1 MEDPKTSTLE
11 TQVTVTPSVPTEEQF
26 RDTLN
31 SVLELVQNYKDDSL
45 KCPVTKNRAVA
56 ICLNPR
62 APRQVLCTTCLVKDA
77 EFVRSFRTDI
87 LPIEELKSKLV
98 DGIQTFVKTE
108 KNSVVENIQ
117 KLKEK
122 LKSELVQVVSEEF
135 ETRIDEK
142 LKSFFDKFHQNTPP
156 IESEPTGAN
165 ETPEVQEE
173 SESEEDEEAYEDVSG
188 SDSDDA
194 PPVPAKKAKAVKEVS
209 APVVQRKNWTL
220 ESKEAI
226 SKAIKDNQDPE
237 VLLSIYKRISQD
249 STVRA
254 KLFTSELLSSNDKS
268 IEESKVQIRTSVDN
282 LVDIFSMKLSSTLND
297 FPPMRKDYV
306 LRRFNSSSQPYNY
319 TNTMNSLLFMV
330 SQPSVFYG
338 YSQYITTSPNI
349 PVDFQ
354 ILRGIRARDKGH
366 VLLKMKTEIKNE
378 QDPSLATLQKVE
390 GITSR
395 SYPVIFNTPLVL
407 EANVWYHIS
416 FNKPDGSHYI
426 VYGSSPLHANGERYP
441 FSGNAKQIS
450 FRKAEDDTIDNGP
463 SIGQFPDFYLQ

>member
-77 EFVRSFRTDI
+77 EYVRSFRTDI

-142 LKSFFDKFHQNTPP
+142 LKSFFYKFHQNTPP
-156 IESEPTGAN
+156 IESEAVGAN

-188 SDSDDA
+188 SD
-194 PPVPAKKAKAVKEVS
+194 
-209 APVVQRKNWTL
+209 
-220 ESKEAI
+220 
-226 SKAIKDNQDPE
+226 
-237 VLLSIYKRISQD
+237 
-249 STVRA
+249 
-254 KLFTSELLSSNDKS
+254 
-268 IEESKVQIRTSVDN
+268 
-282 LVDIFSMKLSSTLND
+282 
-297 FPPMRKDYV
+297 
-306 LRRFNSSSQPYNY
+306 
-319 TNTMNSLLFMV
+319 
-330 SQPSVFYG
+330 
-338 YSQYITTSPNI
+338 
-349 PVDFQ
+349 
-354 ILRGIRARDKGH
+354 
-366 VLLKMKTEIKNE
+366 
-378 QDPSLATLQKVE
+378 
-390 GITSR
+390 
-395 SYPVIFNTPLVL
+395 
-407 EANVWYHIS
+407 
-416 FNKPDGSHYI
+416 
-426 VYGSSPLHANGERYP
+426 
-441 FSGNAKQIS
+441 
-450 FRKAEDDTIDNGP
+450 
-463 SIGQFPDFYLQ
+463 